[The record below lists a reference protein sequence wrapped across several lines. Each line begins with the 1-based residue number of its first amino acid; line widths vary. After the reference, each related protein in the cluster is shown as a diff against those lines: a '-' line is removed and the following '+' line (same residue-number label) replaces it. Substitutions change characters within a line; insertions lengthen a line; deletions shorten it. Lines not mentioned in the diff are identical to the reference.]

1 MEPVDIFVLLVVVFF
16 IGLLLTPT
24 IIEAFR
30 K

>member
-1 MEPVDIFVLLVVVFF
+1 MIPEIFVAVSVLIFFGIALL
-16 IGLLLTPT
+16 PT